1 MNRLQKHLATV
12 VALVTVGFVSCV
24 TVEESNRR
32 ALAPLP
38 DGYMNS
44 LGAKAYDEMK
54 HTDKISTDKAMTAKV
69 AEIGA
74 RIAKASGKN
83 YDWDFTLFQKNDVN
97 AFCLPGGKVGVLT
110 GIIPVA
116 LTNAGL
122 AAVIGHEVGHAVAR
136 HSGER
141 MSHAL
146 LVTGALV
153 SVDQVMRDSKLHDLA
168 LGALGLGAQVGVMLP
183 FSRLHETEADH
194 IGLEYMARAG
204 YDPREAVTLWHR
216 MAKAGGA
223 APPQFLSTHPDS
235 EARARDLE
243 SRLKDV
249 IPEYEKSSK
258 IPTTKL

>member
-1 MNRLQKHLATV
+1 MKRMKLSLGLAL
-12 VALVTVGFVSCV
+12 AIATVGFVACV

-44 LGAKAYDEMK
+44 LGAQAYDEMK
-54 HTDKISTDKAMTAKV
+54 QKDKVSSDKVLTAKV
-69 AEIGA
+69 VEIGK
-74 RIAKASGKN
+74 RIAQASGKN
-83 YDWDFTLFQKNDVN
+83 FNWEFTLFENKEVN

-116 LTNAGL
+116 ATNAGL
-122 AAVIGHEVGHAVAR
+122 AAVLGHEVGHAVAR

-141 MSHAL
+141 LSHAI
-146 LVTGALV
+146 LVTGVIL
-153 SVDQVMRDSKLHDLA
+153 SVDQVMKDSKMHDLA

-183 FSRLHETEADH
+183 YSRVHETEADH

-204 YDPREAVTLWHR
+204 YDPKEAVALWRR
-216 MAKAGGA
+216 MAKVSGGS
-223 APPQFLSTHPDS
+223 PPEILSTHPNS
-235 EARARDLE
+235 ESRAADLE

-249 IPEYEKSSK
+249 QADYDKSSK
-258 IPTTKL
+258 VPTAKL